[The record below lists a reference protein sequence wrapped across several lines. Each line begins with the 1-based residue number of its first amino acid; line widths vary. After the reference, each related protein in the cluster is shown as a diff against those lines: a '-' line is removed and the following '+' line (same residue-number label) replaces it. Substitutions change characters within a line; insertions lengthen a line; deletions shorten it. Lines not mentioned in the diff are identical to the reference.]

1 MEPGNKRKI
10 LVLNRLW
17 QPVNVIGPERAFSLL
32 FQGHAKVINT
42 FDQSF
47 QMMSGEEWIQF
58 SAENPTKNPKDSIHT
73 VRLALR
79 IPSVMLLKFYDRVPA
94 QEVKFSRRAVFERDG
109 YRCQYTG
116 KRLPPAELN
125 IDHVIPRDRGGKTT
139 WENVVTSS
147 IDCNSK
153 KANRLPHEAGLSLIR
168 KPFKP
173 KWRPFVSSLLNG
185 EVDESWSYFLKNQ
198 KQELRG

>member
-1 MEPGNKRKI
+1 MENGLKRRI

-32 FQGHAKVINT
+32 FQDHAKVINT
-42 FDQSF
+42 VDESF
-47 QMMSGEEWIQF
+47 QMMTGEEWIQF
-58 SAENPTKNPKDSIHT
+58 SIDNPSPNPEDSLHT
-73 VRLALR
+73 IKLALR
-79 IPSVMLLKFYDRVPA
+79 VPRVLLLRYYDRVPA

-116 KRLPPAELN
+116 KRLPPSELN

-147 IDCNSK
+147 ISCNSR
-153 KANRLPHEAGLSLIR
+153 KANKLPHEAGLRLIR

-173 KWRPFVSSLLNG
+173 KWRPFIASLLNRETDEAWHHFLNLPLEE
-185 EVDESWSYFLKNQ
+185 EV
-198 KQELRG
+198 